1 MILAVEQWTG
11 NTLSSK
17 DRRKC
22 EEIVTNYWLGP
33 VLKYMDKL
41 FVKVNPDFNLFVA
54 HIDGNV
60 LNKCRCASTL
70 YRFDSKKTFVRWYN
84 YYASK
89 CGKNMSTTDIKI
101 IYDVC
106 DRYDFHDFV
115 SALGTAGVKNMSYV
129 SQVLN
134 SMGHKNRLLRKPVD
148 IGDKKAQDVTDAA
161 SKFAAKLE
169 EKDIKKSYEHQ

>member
-1 MILAVEQWTG
+1 MEQWTG

-60 LNKCRCASTL
+60 LNKCRCSSTL

-84 YYASK
+84 YYSAER
-89 CGKNMSTTDIKI
+89 GKNMTTSDVKL
-101 IYDVC
+101 IYDIC
-106 DRYDFHDFV
+106 DRYDFHDFTRAYE
-115 SALGTAGVKNMSYV
+115 SASVKSIAYV
-129 SQVLN
+129 HRVMD
-134 SMGHKNRLLRKPVD
+134 SMGHKNRLLRKPV
-148 IGDKKAQDVTDAA
+148 IVEDKQAKDVSDAA
-161 SKFAAKLE
+161 SRFAAKLE